1 MTANQTILQDRKL
14 ETESGK
20 YGQLADVVGRLVDK
34 AEVLS
39 LDLIGSDE
47 SGMGSGILQKESSGI
62 VIHIQS

>member
-20 YGQLADVVGRLVDK
+20 YSQLADVVGRLVDK